1 MSSKKHKRTL
11 PKADSGQPHTSKMQ
25 LKIFFTKSLILYAS
39 RGSEFASNF
48 NVNKK
53 SFRFI

>member
-11 PKADSGQPHTSKMQ
+11 PKADSGQHHTSKMQ
-25 LKIFFTKSLILYAS
+25 LKIFFTKSLILY
-39 RGSEFASNF
+39 